1 MPDAMALYAYI
12 ARDARGARVTGRVEA
27 PTEQAAAADLSARG
41 LAPVRVEAA
50 AKRLSRRGRVSTRR
64 LATSYQ
70 QLADLLRAGVPLLR
84 ALRLLGRGR
93 ADPRLSAV
101 WSHVA
106 DEVADGARLA
116 DAMARHERIFPSV
129 QVALVR
135 AGERGSFLEQVLAR
149 LGAFLN
155 HRADLNARVI
165 GGLIY
170 PVILLAG
177 GAIVIIGALVF
188 LVPKFRPHF
197 AKIEVPFA
205 TRLLFAISDLFVVW
219 WPVVVPALAGLVV
232 AAVIAWRRPR
242 MRRRVA
248 AWRLRIPSL
257 GPLLRSLSVARVTR
271 VLGTLLD
278 NGIPMIQAMQISRD
292 AAGDPL
298 LAEAID
304 RATDAV
310 RAGESLARPLAE
322 SGFFDEDIVEMIS
335 VGESANNLPQVLVT
349 ISETLEG
356 QIDRTMAIVV
366 RLMEPLLLLALA
378 GGVVFIFMALVLPL
392 MSLSSKL

>member
-1 MPDAMALYAYI
+1 MALYAYI
-12 ARDARGARVTGRVEA
+12 ARNARGARVTGRLEA
-27 PTEQAAAADLSARG
+27 ATEQAAAADLSARG

-50 AKRLSRRGRVSTRR
+50 TARLARRGRVSTRR
-64 LATSYQ
+64 LAASYQ
-70 QLADLLRAGVPLLR
+70 QLSDLLRAGVPLLR

-93 ADPRLSAV
+93 ADPRLAAV
-101 WSHVA
+101 WSQVA

-116 DAMARHERIFPSV
+116 DAMARHERIFPPV

-149 LGAFLN
+149 LGAFLI

-170 PVILLAG
+170 PAILLVG
-177 GAIVIIGALVF
+177 GVLVIVLALIF

-197 AKIEVPFA
+197 AKMEVPFA
-205 TRLLFAISDLFVVW
+205 TRLLFGVSDLFVVW
-219 WPVVVPALAGLVV
+219 WPVVVPAIVALAV
-232 AAVIAWRRPR
+232 AFVIARRRPR
-242 MRRRVA
+242 VQRAIA
-248 AWRLRIPSL
+248 AWRIRIPKV
-257 GPLLRSLSVARVTR
+257 GPLLRALAVARLTR

-304 RATDAV
+304 RATEAV
-310 RAGESLARPLAE
+310 RSGESLARPLLE
-322 SGFFDEDIVEMIS
+322 SGYFDEDVIEMVT
-335 VGESANNLPQVLVT
+335 VGESANNLPSVLVT
-349 ISETLEG
+349 IAQTLEAHV
-356 QIDRTMAIVV
+356 DRTLAIVV
-366 RLMEPLLLLALA
+366 RLMEPVLLLVLAC
-378 GGVVFIFMALVLPL
+378 GVVFIFLSLVLPL
-392 MSLSSKL
+392 MSLSSSL